1 MINSV
6 TLVGRL
12 TRDPDL
18 RYTPSGVA
26 VANFNLAVNRS
37 WKNQN
42 GEYETDFINCVAWR
56 KQAEN
61 LANFMKKG
69 NQIGVVGSI
78 QTRSY
83 EGQDGK
89 MVFVTEVLAEQISF
103 LEPKKQQSHQQKP
116 INAANNEIKQHA
128 DPFQGHGQPIDVS
141 DSDLPF

>member
-1 MINSV
+1 MINTV

-18 RYTPSGVA
+18 RHTPSGVA
-26 VANFNLAVNRS
+26 VASFNLAVNRS

-61 LANFMKKG
+61 LASFMKKG
-69 NQIGVVGSI
+69 NQIGVVGRI
-78 QTRSY
+78 QTRNY
-83 EGQDGK
+83 ENNEGK
-89 MVFVTEVLAEQISF
+89 RVYVTEVVAEQVVF
-103 LEPKKQQSHQQKP
+103 LESRKSHQQQQV
-116 INAANNEIKQHA
+116 NAANNEINQHA
-128 DPFQGHGQPIDVS
+128 NPSQGQPVDVT